1 MQKIK
6 QNFEKNFAK
15 FQLYTLRNIFNPPTN
30 INPLSMTPLQ
40 ESSSSSNN
48 NNNVIPD
55 QIEDAEE
62 IELTKTLEKLR
73 EKYLTAQGEYL
84 HLSSECRDMDT
95 LLKEMRNAMF
105 NLRVAL
111 QSLEDF
117 EILPL
122 SDTTYMI
129 TQYQQKLQ
137 QCQQDAE
144 DLLSRIRQYES
155 SQSEQKGNSSFFP
168 FAVISFQFVSLE
180 QEKDLINLDNTESIV
195 NITRALQGK

>member
-1 MQKIK
+1 
-6 QNFEKNFAK
+6 
-15 FQLYTLRNIFNPPTN
+15 
-30 INPLSMTPLQ
+30 MTPLQ

-48 NNNVIPD
+48 NNNAIPD

-73 EKYLTAQGEYL
+73 EKYLMAQGEYL

-155 SQSEQKGNSSFFP
+155 SQSEQKGNSSFFL
-168 FAVISFQFVSLE
+168 FAEISFQFVSLE
-180 QEKDLINLDNTESIV
+180 QEKDLINVDNTESIV